1 MNHTAHCLTHL
12 SLQCS
17 VGSAKEILESI
28 GVKGTDDIQTVEELR
43 VIWNAHSGASWV
55 AASIMVY
62 EYGADPS
69 NVVRL
74 TWGQSNKMLAD
85 AKEEAQRAAQGAPA
99 SSSASQ
105 QTHLALAP
113 TSPVQPSAAAQPAKN
128 GLSLTARKTISKR

>member
-1 MNHTAHCLTHL
+1 
-12 SLQCS
+12 
-17 VGSAKEILESI
+17 
-28 GVKGTDDIQTVEELR
+28 
-43 VIWNAHSGASWV
+43 
-55 AASIMVY
+55 MVY